1 VNELQQG
8 IILDD
13 EQDIEAPDGKP
24 ADLNKLGEAF
34 QGPLGIRSLAL
45 TGIFVLGCF
54 YTLYLAR
61 EFFLP
66 VMLAVVINFLL
77 WPAVRTLARIH
88 IPEALGAG
96 LVIGACLASIGFVSY
111 EFSGPVSTWINR
123 APQLAQKI
131 ERSLTSL
138 RKPVDQVSKATDR
151 LTEPAPAA
159 GPKPQSVVIKRAP
172 LIDSLVA
179 QGWRILFGLA
189 VLVILLYFLLASGD
203 LFLRK
208 LIHVLPR
215 FEDKK
220 RAVTIA
226 REIEFQISRYLVTAA
241 LINAGL
247 GAAGALVFWL
257 IGVPNPAVW
266 GMMGA
271 VLNFVPYVGAL
282 TTITIVTLVAT
293 ATFPSLGHA
302 LLAPAAY
309 LALAA
314 IEGNFITPYI
324 IGRRLT
330 LNPVVIFI
338 GLTFWGWLWGIP
350 GALLAVPMLVMFK
363 IFCDHTE
370 PLAAIGEFLGD

>member
-1 VNELQQG
+1 VE
-8 IILDD
+8 
-13 EQDIEAPDGKP
+13 
-24 ADLNKLGEAF
+24 
-34 QGPLGIRSLAL
+34 
-45 TGIFVLGCF
+45 
-54 YTLYLAR
+54 
-61 EFFLP
+61 
-66 VMLAVVINFLL
+66 
-77 WPAVRTLARIH
+77 
-88 IPEALGAG
+88 
-96 LVIGACLASIGFVSY
+96 
-111 EFSGPVSTWINR
+111 
-123 APQLAQKI
+123 
-131 ERSLTSL
+131 
-138 RKPVDQVSKATDR
+138 QVSKATDR
-151 LTEPAPAA
+151 LTEPPPAP
-159 GPKPQSVVIKRAP
+159 GPKPQAVIIQRPP
-172 LIDSLVA
+172 LLESLIA
-179 QGWRILFGLA
+179 QGWSVLFGFA

-247 GAAGALVFWL
+247 GTAGGLVFWL

-271 VLNFVPYVGAL
+271 VLNFIPYLGAL
-282 TTITIVTLVAT
+282 TTVTIVTLVAT

-309 LALAA
+309 LALAS
-314 IEGNFITPYI
+314 IEGNFVTPYI
-324 IGRRLT
+324 MGRRLT
-330 LNPVVIFI
+330 LNPVVIFV

-370 PLAAIGEFLGD
+370 PLAAIGEFLGK